1 MLLILKPFSS
11 LMIVSPSTLS
21 HMLQT
26 TTPPSFTMITC
37 SSSFFAI
44 INVVAENLD
53 WVWGLLASLVKYM
66 FH

>member
-26 TTPPSFTMITC
+26 TTPPSFMMISC
-37 SSSFFAI
+37 SSFFAI

-53 WVWGLLASLVKYM
+53 WVWGSLASLVKYM